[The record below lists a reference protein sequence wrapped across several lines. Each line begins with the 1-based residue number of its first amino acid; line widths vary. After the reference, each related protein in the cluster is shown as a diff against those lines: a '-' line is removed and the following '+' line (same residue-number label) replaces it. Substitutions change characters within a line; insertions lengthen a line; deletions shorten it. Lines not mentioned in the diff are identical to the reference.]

1 MTEEAPAGYGAL
13 ESPVDRL
20 RRILNEGSAHE
31 APAMPAEYQ
40 HLEEQLKLQ
49 EIRIKRKYAKQEIDL
64 RRKYAKGLLTVLAAQ
79 LCVADLVFVIF
90 AWAGEHWQLSD
101 GVIQIWLAAVVVQ
114 VIGVVTVVTQH
125 LFPRRDGKP
134 SDALS

>member
-1 MTEEAPAGYGAL
+1 MTPEVPAGHGAPESSVDKLLSILEQGDAQEAP
-13 ESPVDRL
+13 EMPV
-20 RRILNEGSAHE
+20 
-31 APAMPAEYQ
+31 EYQ

-49 EIRIKRKYAKQEIDL
+49 EIRLKRKYAKQEIDL
-64 RRKYAKGLLTVLAAQ
+64 RREYARGLLTVLSVQ
-79 LCVADLVFVIF
+79 LCVADVVFVVF
-90 AWAGEHWQLSD
+90 AWAGERWHLSD